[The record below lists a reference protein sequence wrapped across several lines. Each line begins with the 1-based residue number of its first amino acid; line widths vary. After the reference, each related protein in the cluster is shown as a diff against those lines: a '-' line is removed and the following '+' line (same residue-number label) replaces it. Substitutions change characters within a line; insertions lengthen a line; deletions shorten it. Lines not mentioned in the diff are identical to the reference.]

1 MSILL
6 EAGAR
11 NFLSYKNLVLNLVK
25 FPLVQL
31 VGVNG
36 AGKTN
41 LVSILTE
48 ALYGK
53 NPRGYSKGELVN
65 RNNPLLAFEIYVKF
79 KDANDLYVATTVR
92 RKDKAEV
99 TLTKNGSSIT
109 AHTSKGTFQLIEQI
123 LGMDYELFMQYIYQS
138 SKFSTEFLTAT
149 PATRK
154 AFLTK
159 MLELDQI
166 NSDIVKVNDYIKG
179 VSTNLTRLDTEVKT
193 INNTL
198 KSVNYLESLPKV
210 FDKGSRISELSTQ
223 IEELKIKERMAAQ
236 NALKKL
242 EYQSDVKNRT
252 ATINSLQANQP
263 KPPSALTVEKIE
275 YDAKAYYS
283 VKENISNTTTML
295 KADTLKCNALKRKHA
310 DLLIKVPESSCSKCG
325 HGLDNAHAIEVH
337 AAEVEK
343 AYNDYILQN
352 NICADHS
359 DELQKLSREESVL
372 SKEYN
377 AYMANEN
384 IIKQHTENT
393 LRYNNE
399 KALWDTKLAYA
410 RVELDKA
417 NAALANFVAEDI
429 VYANIKDLEA
439 ELAILQQEKACIE
452 LNNSIG
458 KVFAEST
465 AKLSSLK
472 LDVVRESNEFENG
485 QLLLKA
491 LKVVLSKTIENGIKN
506 LEYKTNVYL
515 RAFGGD
521 IRILFES
528 NDAKLDISV
537 ITSGISVSYYTLSTG
552 QMARVS
558 IATLLAMRE
567 LLNTRSSKNINLLI
581 LDEVVGTLDSEGKEQ
596 LIDILAECKD
606 MNIYL
611 VSHDWSHPLLEVLQ
625 VNKDKKGDTTYD

>member
-1 MSILL
+1 MSTLL
-6 EAGAR
+6 EVGAT
-11 NFLSYKNLVLNLVK
+11 NFLSYKSLVLNLVK

-31 VGVNG
+31 VGANG

-99 TLTKNGSSIT
+99 TLTKNGISIT
-109 AHTSKGTFQLIEQI
+109 SHTSKGTFQIIEQI

-179 VSTNLTRLDTEVKT
+179 VSANLTRLDTEVKT

-198 KSVNYLESLPKV
+198 KTVNYLESLPKV
-210 FDKGSRISELSTQ
+210 FDKGGRITELSAG
-223 IEELKIKERMAAQ
+223 IAELKIKERMAAQ

-242 EYQSDVKNRT
+242 ELLSEVKNRT
-252 ATINSLQANQP
+252 STINSLQANQP
-263 KPPSALTVEKIE
+263 KPPAALTVERIE
-275 YDAKAYYS
+275 YDTKAYYS

-337 AAEVEK
+337 AAEVEN
-343 AYNDYILQN
+343 AYNEYILQN
-352 NICADHS
+352 NICADYA
-359 DELQKLSREESVL
+359 DELQKLSLEEKAL
-372 SKEYN
+372 AREYN
-377 AYMANEN
+377 AYMANEST
-384 IIKQHTENT
+384 IKQHFENT

-399 KALWDTKLAYA
+399 KAIWESKLSYA
-410 RVELDKA
+410 NTELDKS
-417 NAALANFVAEDI
+417 NTALANFVAEDI
-429 VYANIKDLEA
+429 VYTNIKDLEA
-439 ELAILQQEKACIE
+439 ELAILQQEKVCIE

-465 AKLSSLK
+465 TKLSSLK

-528 NDAKLDISV
+528 NEAKLDISV
-537 ITSGISVSYYTLSTG
+537 IISGVSVSYYTLSTG

>member
-1 MSILL
+1 MSTLL
-6 EAGAR
+6 EVGAK

-99 TLTKNGSSIT
+99 TLTKNGISIT

-198 KSVNYLESLPKV
+198 KTVNYLESLPKV
-210 FDKGSRISELSTQ
+210 FDRGSRITELSSE
-223 IEELKIKERMAAQ
+223 IAELKIKERMAAQ

-242 EYQSDVKNRT
+242 ELLSEVKNRT
-252 ATINSLQANQP
+252 TTINSLQANQP
-263 KPPSALTVEKIE
+263 KPPAALTVERIE
-275 YDAKAYYS
+275 YDTKAYYS
-283 VKENISNTTTML
+283 VKESISNTTTML
-295 KADTLKCNALKRKHA
+295 KADALKCNTLKRKHA
-310 DLLIKVPESSCSKCG
+310 DLLIKIPESSCSKCG
-325 HGLDNAHAIEVH
+325 HTLDNAHAIEVH

-352 NICADHS
+352 NICADHA
-359 DELQKLSREESVL
+359 DELQRLSAEEKAL
-372 SKEYN
+372 AKEYN

-384 IIKQHTENT
+384 IIKQHFENT

-417 NAALANFVAEDI
+417 NATLANFAAEDI

-439 ELAILQQEKACIE
+439 ELATLQQEKVCIE

-465 AKLSSLK
+465 NKLSSLK
-472 LDVVRESNEFENG
+472 LDTVRESNEFENG
-485 QLLLKA
+485 QILIKA

-528 NDAKLDISV
+528 NEAKLDISV
-537 ITSGISVSYYTLSTG
+537 IISGVSVSYYTLSTG

>member
-6 EAGAR
+6 EAGAK

-53 NPRGYSKGELVN
+53 NLRGYSKGELVN

-79 KDANDLYVATTVR
+79 KEGDDLYVATTAR

-166 NSDIVKVNDYIKG
+166 NNDILKVSDFIKA
-179 VSTNLTRLDTEVKT
+179 VSTTLTRLDTEVKT

-210 FDKGSRISELSTQ
+210 FDKGERIAELTSE
-223 IEELKIKERMAAQ
+223 IEELRIKERMAAQ
-236 NALKKL
+236 NAIKKM
-242 EYQSDVKNRT
+242 EYQSDVKNRS
-252 ATINSLQANQP
+252 ATVLSLNTHKP
-263 KPPSALTVEKIE
+263 KPPAALTVEKIQ
-275 YDAKAYYS
+275 YDTKAYYL
-283 VKENISNTTTML
+283 VKESISNVNTMF
-295 KADTLKCNALKRKHA
+295 KAETLKCNTLKRKHA
-310 DLLIKVPESSCSKCG
+310 DLLIKIPESSCSKCG
-325 HGLDNAHAIEVH
+325 HDLDNDHAIEVH

-352 NICADHS
+352 NICADHA
-359 DELQKLSREESVL
+359 DELQRLSAEEKVL
-372 SKEYN
+372 AKEYN
-377 AYMANEN
+377 AYMANES

-393 LRYNNE
+393 IRYNNE
-399 KALWDTKLAYA
+399 TSLWESKLVYA
-410 RVELDKA
+410 TTELDKA
-417 NAALANFVAEDI
+417 NTTLANFVAEDI
-429 VYANIKDLEA
+429 KYTNVKDLEA
-439 ELAILQQEKACIE
+439 ELATLQQEKACIE

-458 KVFAEST
+458 KVFVDST
-465 AKLSSLK
+465 NKLSTLK
-472 LDVVRESNEFENG
+472 LDWIKESNDFDTS

-537 ITSGISVSYYTLSTG
+537 IISGVSVSYYTLSTG

-567 LLNTRSSKNINLLI
+567 LLNTRSSKSINLLI

-596 LIDILAECKD
+596 LIDILAERKD
-606 MNIYL
+606 MNIFL
-611 VSHDWSHPLLEVLQ
+611 VSHDWTHPLLEVLQ